1 MLTPRQREVAELV
14 AKGLTNKAIA
24 RRLGISVY
32 TVENHVSA
40 AARALSLPCRPRH
53 ALTKFVLTGVWPVS
67 GITHKR

>member
-14 AKGLTNKAIA
+14 AEGLSNKAIA

-32 TVENHVSA
+32 TVENHVA
-40 AARALSLPCRPRH
+40 DAARALSLPYRPRH
-53 ALTKFVLTGVWPVS
+53 ALTVFIIEGTWPVS